1 MCLYL
6 LMAELALTFSEVRCK
21 RSSARGQLSKL
32 KQWIWLDLLTD
43 DTKAVV
49 GHYRY
54 PVPHVR
60 NLKVTTL
67 P

>member
-1 MCLYL
+1 
-6 LMAELALTFSEVRCK
+6 MAELALTFGKVHCK
-21 RSSARGQLSKL
+21 RSLARGQLRKL

-49 GHYRY
+49 GNYRF
-54 PVPHVR
+54 PVPHVK

-67 P
+67 S